1 MATASRSQA
10 QWSPRS
16 SMGAAPLGGG
26 GQKHAAFLKHFPGRR
41 RDDAAGLGLGAAH
54 EAGPLLRRGP
64 GPGHGAFHISGVHAA
79 AGEHHSV
86 RREGHGGGAAQH
98 EDVHRGRVHGLLD
111 GRSPRQRALET
122 AVVRLALA
130 HQHDRGGAARGH
142 GLARRPGEIRPS
154 PLHHAGLV
162 VHGVLHIGAGGKRL
176 ADALDAPSLR
186 RARHIRRH
194 LGRTTRLARALAHF
208 SAPAN
213 SSAMSLTGT
222 SESADTIPSASM
234 VRQNGHEV
242 AKRSGSVS
250 SAWAQRASLMR
261 APALSS
267 SHMRPPPAPQQ
278 KLARR
283 LRSISTTL
291 PPAARTTARGAS

>member
-16 SMGAAPLGGG
+16 SMGAAPPGAE

-162 VHGVLHIGAGGKRL
+162 VHGVLHIGAGGKSGSRMLWTRRL
-176 ADALDAPSLR
+176 SV
-186 RARHIRRH
+186 
-194 LGRTTRLARALAHF
+194 
-208 SAPAN
+208 APATFAAT
-213 SSAMSLTGT
+213 SAARL
-222 SESADTIPSASM
+222 
-234 VRQNGHEV
+234 V
-242 AKRSGSVS
+242 
-250 SAWAQRASLMR
+250 L
-261 APALSS
+261 PALSLIF
-267 SHMRPPPAPQQ
+267 PLLPT
-278 KLARR
+278 ARR
-283 LRSISTTL
+283 CPSRAHRNLPIPYHQRAWSGRTGTKSPKDRDRCQAPGRSA
-291 PPAARTTARGAS
+291 PR